1 MKQEFNQG
9 PWVDPVKKVYRMLVG
24 QRIWRK
30 IHIDFQKTGIR
41 KKIFYIGKVY
51 PPTAKMVT
59 KVINDDPN
67 LPTVSVRTKK
77 RLLNNLGFK
86 FDKGNIVL
94 F

>member
-1 MKQEFNQG
+1 
-9 PWVDPVKKVYRMLVG
+9 MLVG
-24 QRIWRK
+24 QRIWKK

-41 KKIFYIGKVY
+41 KNVFYIGKVY

-59 KVINDDPN
+59 KVINDDSN
-67 LPTVSVRTKK
+67 LPTVSIRTKK

-86 FDKGNIVL
+86 FDNIVL

>member
-1 MKQEFNQG
+1 
-9 PWVDPVKKVYRMLVG
+9 MLVG

-30 IHIDFQKTGIR
+30 IHIDFQNTGIR
-41 KKIFYIGKVY
+41 KNIFYIGKVY

-67 LPTVSVRTKK
+67 LPTVSVRTKT
-77 RLLNNLGFK
+77 RLLNNSGFK

>member
-1 MKQEFNQG
+1 
-9 PWVDPVKKVYRMLVG
+9 MLVG
-24 QRIWRK
+24 QRIRRK

-41 KKIFYIGKVY
+41 KKIFYIGKIY

-77 RLLNNLGFK
+77 RLFQNLRFK

>member
-1 MKQEFNQG
+1 
-9 PWVDPVKKVYRMLVG
+9 MLVG

-41 KKIFYIGKVY
+41 KNIFYIGKVY

-59 KVINDDPN
+59 KVISDDPN
-67 LPTVSVRTKK
+67 LPTVSVRTKT
-77 RLLNNLGFK
+77 RLLNNSGFK